1 MKTTI
6 VFDHRGRTQK
16 GCEGPLEVRIT
27 HERKVYYVSTG
38 VKVMKSEWKFGEVV
52 NRFNSDKL
60 NERLEIILMA
70 VEDEVNDRLARHLPI
85 DVTEIKNA
93 VWGVRTDSDDISVEQ
108 VGAGAAPF
116 LDWYEEQ
123 LPMLGLKHGT
133 LKHYKTT
140 LTRLR
145 ACGYITMW
153 CDCTVENVYR
163 FDAYLHGLKRKLS
176 DAEEKTGVR
185 AEKLGDAGVYTYH
198 KNLMAMFRRAVKF
211 GKLDRNPYDVLHGEF
226 KRGVKE
232 SVEYLTEEEVA
243 AFMNLHPMEGSTMAA
258 ARDLFV
264 FQLYTGLSFSDALN
278 FDIRNYKKE
287 IVNGIDGEKT
297 ERWVSVGERVKTGVP
312 YVSQLLPPVIDVLER
327 YNWQVPK
334 LQNGEYNQCL
344 KALGLAAGI
353 QTKMHSHLARH
364 TFATWMLRNGVKIEN
379 LARMLGH
386 RKIEQTMR
394 YAKVVA
400 QSVHD
405 DFDMIAAKM
414 KYTPPKSAVC
424 KKKTAHQKSAKKSAY
439 PKSAV

>member
-1 MKTTI
+1 MTSVI
-6 VFDHRGRTQK
+6 VFDHRGRTEK
-16 GCEGPLEVRIT
+16 GRPGPLEVRIT
-27 HERKVYYVSTG
+27 IQRKVYYVNTG
-38 VKVMKSEWKFGEVV
+38 VRVLRNEWKYGLVV
-52 NRFNSDKL
+52 NRPDSDEL
-60 NERLEIILMA
+60 NERLAIIMRA
-70 VEDEVNDRLARHLPI
+70 VEEQVNERLELQQ
-85 DVTEIKNA
+85 EINVLEIRRA
-93 VWGVRTDSDDISVEQ
+93 VWSASASGSTDDYS
-108 VGAGAAPF
+108 APF

-123 LPMLGLKHGT
+123 LPLLGLKHGT

-145 ACGYITMW
+145 ACGIIRKW
-153 CDCTVENVYR
+153 SDCTVANVER
-163 FDAYLHGLKRKLS
+163 FDSWLHGLKKTLS
-176 DAEEKTGVR
+176 DAEAKTGMTAAR
-185 AEKLGDAGVYTYH
+185 ISDSGVYTYH

-211 GKLDRNPYDVLHGEF
+211 GKLKQSPYDSLKGEF

-243 AFMNLHPMEGSTMAA
+243 SFMNLHPMDGSTMAA

-264 FQLYTGLSFSDALN
+264 FQLYTGLAFSDAQR
-278 FDIRNYKKE
+278 FDIRNYKK
-287 IVNGIDGEKT
+287 VAVSGKPGEY
-297 ERWVSVGERVKTGVP
+297 RWVSVGERVKTGVP
-312 YVSQLLPPVIDVLER
+312 FVSQLLPPVIDVLER

-405 DFDMIAAKM
+405 DFEMVAALLK
-414 KYTPPKSAVC
+414 
-424 KKKTAHQKSAKKSAY
+424 
-439 PKSAV
+439 